1 MNMYDPFTGV
11 INMKHPHYIFDPI
24 SIAKLTMDVK
34 TYIDSHSFY
43 GKFCKVNISENE
55 DATFSVFVS
64 MHPVCINS
72 VVRQPI
78 KLEYS
83 ERHFIDSIKF
93 IKTPEL
99 WKENLA
105 ENIDI
110 KFTRALKS
118 SEYVGNDVEQ
128 VIFNRIHMD

>member
-1 MNMYDPFTGV
+1 
-11 INMKHPHYIFDPI
+11 
-24 SIAKLTMDVK
+24 
-34 TYIDSHSFY
+34 
-43 GKFCKVNISENE
+43 
-55 DATFSVFVS
+55 
-64 MHPVCINS
+64 MHPVCTNS

-83 ERHFIDSIKF
+83 ERHYFDSIKF
-93 IKTPEL
+93 LKAPEL

-118 SEYVGNDVEQ
+118 SEYIGNDVEQ